1 MAVNPQLISRKA
13 SVNANTR
20 PNPIRWRATKELAL
34 LAGLLFLGLVV
45 IPMIIFKVG
54 QTVFGTYGGVGF
66 ADFFGALNGKIRNG
80 DTVAWFLV
88 LSPYLG
94 WQCLRLMAF
103 GWRLAGRLS
112 NSS

>member
-1 MAVNPQLISRKA
+1 MKTT
-13 SVNANTR
+13 TR
-20 PNPIRWRATKELAL
+20 PTSLRKQATKEAAL
-34 LAGLLFLGLVV
+34 FAGLLFIGLVV
-45 IPMIIFKVG
+45 VPIIIYKVG

-66 ADFFGALNGKIRNG
+66 ADFFGTLNAKIRGG

-103 GWRLAGRLS
+103 FWRLTGGKNGSA
-112 NSS
+112 

>member
-1 MAVNPQLISRKA
+1 VKTT
-13 SVNANTR
+13 TR
-20 PNPIRWRATKELAL
+20 PTSLRKQATKEAAL
-34 LAGLLFLGLVV
+34 FAGLLFIGLVV
-45 IPMIIFKVG
+45 VPIIIYKVG

-66 ADFFGALNGKIRNG
+66 ADFFGTLNAKIRGG

-103 GWRLAGRLS
+103 FWRLTGGKNGSA
-112 NSS
+112 

>member
-1 MAVNPQLISRKA
+1 MNTT
-13 SVNANTR
+13 TR
-20 PNPIRWRATKELAL
+20 PKPIRQRATKEVAL
-34 LAGLLFLGLVV
+34 LVGLLFIGLLVM
-45 IPMIIFKVG
+45 PIIVYQIG

-66 ADFFGALNGKIRNG
+66 ADFFGTLNAKVRDG

-103 GWRLAGRLS
+103 GWRSVGQHNA
-112 NSS
+112 

>member
-1 MAVNPQLISRKA
+1 VKTTNSPTSLRKH
-13 SVNANTR
+13 
-20 PNPIRWRATKELAL
+20 ATKEAAL
-34 LAGLLFLGLVV
+34 FAGLLFIGLVV
-45 IPMIIFKVG
+45 VPIIIYKVG

-66 ADFFGALNGKIRNG
+66 VDFFGTLNAKIRDG

-103 GWRLAGRLS
+103 FWKLTGGQ
-112 NSS
+112 NDSS

>member
-1 MAVNPQLISRKA
+1 MKTI
-13 SVNANTR
+13 TR
-20 PNPIRWRATKELAL
+20 PTPLRKQATKEVAL
-34 LAGLLFLGLVV
+34 FAGLLFIGLVV
-45 IPMIIFKVG
+45 VPIIIYKVG

-66 ADFFGALNGKIRNG
+66 ADFFGTLNAKIRGG

-103 GWRLAGRLS
+103 FWRLTGGKNGSA
-112 NSS
+112 